1 MGQRIYSL
9 KVIKLTWKTILK
21 ENPYPDFIGIPM
33 MGMDN
38 RGSIRHLGYG
48 IFKHIGDGKYEIV
61 RDRSNWV
68 SDHHYEH
75 IATIQFDGDEI
86 GPNSLFRLTN
96 NVDEEWAKEFAGEQ
110 DGWNMIIEVDKPHRS
125 SMVGDVFFD
134 KDNNMYWMVAGHGFK
149 AVDVRGD

>member
-1 MGQRIYSL
+1 MNWQN
-9 KVIKLTWKTILK
+9 ILK
-21 ENPYPDFIGIPM
+21 ISKGKEWLIYHIRKNLDRESRLQIDELA
-33 MGMDN
+33 DN
-38 RGSIRHLGYG
+38 QEAAEFGEDN
-48 IFKHIGDGKYEIV
+48 F
-61 RDRSNWV
+61 N
-68 SDHHYEH
+68 HHYEH